1 MGEGFNGESIKSE
14 LVQIKVSDLKVYI
27 RLIGFLKP
35 YVKELLLAMLL
46 MAIFS
51 GCMVLQAWIVQPAV
65 KYIFKEKSMSLLY
78 TLALAVVIV
87 FFVKSAADYGR
98 YVLMADIG
106 QKIIKDIRNEL
117 YSHIQALSL
126 RYFVRT
132 PTGILMSRITND
144 VNMVQGSVTSAVTA
158 MVKEIS
164 SVIGLLGYALYLDW
178 QLTLIAMIIFPVIGF
193 FMNRLRK
200 KIKKYARR
208 SMEVM
213 GDINTVLDEAISGI
227 RIVKAFGM
235 EEYEKERFGSY
246 NHKFY
251 RNWMKR
257 LKIRG
262 IASPL
267 MEAIGGVAASA
278 IFVVGGSRVIHSI
291 MTPEQFFSYITALFM
306 LYQPIKKINEVNI
319 EIQEGVTAA
328 KRIYEVI
335 DAKPD
340 MEEKQDAINLGRARG
355 DVEYNQVE
363 FSYDGDEYALKGV
376 SFKAPKGAKIAFVGE
391 SGAGKTTIINLLP
404 RFYDVTS
411 GSITVDG
418 HDIRDVSIKS
428 LRANIAMVEQKNI
441 LFNDTIRANI
451 AYGSR
456 EAPLEEVIEAAKAAN
471 AHEFIMEMPD
481 GYETIAGESGVRLSG
496 GQMQRICIARAI
508 MKNAPI
514 LVLDEATSAL
524 DTESEKEVHAAL
536 DRLMENRTT
545 FIIAHRLSTIQGA
558 DRIIAL
564 NRGVIVEEGT
574 HDELLAKDGYY
585 TRLYNL
591 QFGPDD
597 A

>member
-1 MGEGFNGESIKSE
+1 MGDE
-14 LVQIKVSDLKVYI
+14 LSQEQLKINASDLKIYL
-27 RLIGFLKP
+27 RLIGFLRP
-35 YVKELLLAMLL
+35 YLKELIIAMLL
-46 MAIFS
+46 MGVFA
-51 GCMVLQAWIVQPAV
+51 GCMVLQAWLVQPAV
-65 KYIFKEKSMSLLY
+65 KYIFSEKSMSLLY
-78 TLALAVVIV
+78 TLALGIVVV

-106 QKIIKDIRNEL
+106 QKIIKDIRNKL
-117 YSHIQALSL
+117 YECIQGQSL
-126 RYFVRT
+126 RYFVKN

-158 MVKEIS
+158 MVKEVA
-164 SVIGLLGYALYLDW
+164 SVIGLLGYAFYMNW
-178 QLTLIAMIIFPVIGF
+178 KLTLIAIIIFPAVGYV
-193 FMNRLRK
+193 MNRLRK

-235 EEYEKERFGSY
+235 EEYEKDRFGSY
-246 NHKFY
+246 NHQFY

-267 MEAIGGVAASA
+267 MEVLGGIAAAA
-278 IFVVGGSRVIHSI
+278 IFVVGGMSVIKGV
-291 MTPEQFFSYITALFM
+291 MTPEQFFSYVTALFM

-328 KRIYEVI
+328 KRIYDVI
-335 DAKPD
+335 DAQPEMVEKPN
-340 MEEKQDAINLGRARG
+340 AIDLGRSEG
-355 DVEYNQVE
+355 DVKYRSVE
-363 FSYDGDEYALKGV
+363 FSYNGDEYALKGV
-376 SFKAPKGAKIAFVGE
+376 SFDAPKGAKIAFVGE

-411 GSITVDG
+411 GEITIDG
-418 HDIRDVSIKS
+418 HDIRDLTIKS

-451 AYGSR
+451 AYGSQN
-456 EAPLEEVIEAAKAAN
+456 ESFDKIIEAAKAAN
-471 AHEFIMEMPD
+471 AHDFIMEMPD
-481 GYETIAGESGVRLSG
+481 GYDTIAGEGGVRLSG

-524 DTESEKEVHAAL
+524 DTESEQEVHAAL

-545 FIIAHRLSTIQGA
+545 FIIAHRLSTIQGV
-558 DRIIAL
+558 DKIIAL
-564 NRGVIVEEGT
+564 SKGEVVEEGS
-574 HDELLAKDGYY
+574 HEELMARNGYY

-591 QFGPDD
+591 QFGSDD

>member
-1 MGEGFNGESIKSE
+1 MGDELNSESKLTTVGI
-14 LVQIKVSDLKVYI
+14 SDLKIYF

-35 YVKELLLAMLL
+35 YLKELILAMLL
-46 MAIFS
+46 MGVFA
-51 GCMVLQAWIVQPAV
+51 GCMVLQAWLVQPAV
-65 KYIFKEKSMSLLY
+65 KYIFSEKSMSLLY
-78 TLALAVVIV
+78 SLALGIVVV

-106 QKIIKDIRNEL
+106 QKIIMDIRNSL
-117 YSHIQALSL
+117 YECIQSQSL
-126 RYFVRT
+126 RYFVRN

-158 MVKEIS
+158 LVKEVA
-164 SVIGLLGYALYLDW
+164 SVIGLLGYAFYMDW
-178 QLTLIAMIIFPVIGF
+178 QLTFIAIIIFPVVGY

-235 EEYEKERFGSY
+235 EEYEKVRFGSY
-246 NHKFY
+246 NHQFY

-267 MEAIGGVAASA
+267 MEAIGGVAAAA
-278 IFVVGGSRVIHSI
+278 IFVVGGMRVINSV
-291 MTPEQFFSYITALFM
+291 MTPEQFFSYVTALFM

-328 KRIYEVI
+328 KRIYDII
-335 DAKPD
+335 DAKPE
-340 MEEKQDAINLGRARG
+340 MEEKPNAIVLGRAEG
-355 DVEYNQVE
+355 DVEYRSVE
-363 FSYDGDEYALKGV
+363 FSYDGDEYALKGI
-376 SFKAPKGAKIAFVGE
+376 SFNAKKGAKIAFVGE

-411 GSITVDG
+411 GVITIDG
-418 HDIRDVSIKS
+418 YDIRDLTIKS

-451 AYGSR
+451 AYGWQD
-456 EAPLEEVIEAAKAAN
+456 APLETIIEAAKAAN

-481 GYETIAGESGVRLSG
+481 AYETIAGESGVRLSG

-524 DTESEKEVHAAL
+524 DTESEQEVHAAL

-545 FIIAHRLSTIQGA
+545 FIIAHRLSTIQGV

-564 NRGVIVEEGT
+564 NRGAVVEEGT
-574 HDELLAKDGYY
+574 HEELLARNGYY

-591 QFGPDD
+591 QFGSDD

>member
-1 MGEGFNGESIKSE
+1 MGDELNSE
-14 LVQIKVSDLKVYI
+14 NKLTTVGISDLKIYF

-35 YVKELLLAMLL
+35 YIKQLILAMLL
-46 MAIFS
+46 MGIFA
-51 GCMVLQAWIVQPAV
+51 GCMVLQAWLVQPAV
-65 KYIFKEKSMSLLY
+65 KYIFSEKSMSLLY
-78 TLALAVVIV
+78 SLALGIVVV

-106 QKIIKDIRNEL
+106 QKIIKDIRNKL
-117 YSHIQALSL
+117 YECIQGQSL
-126 RYFVRT
+126 RYFVKN

-158 MVKEIS
+158 LVKEVA
-164 SVIGLLGYALYLDW
+164 SVIGLLGYAFYMDW
-178 QLTLIAMIIFPVIGF
+178 KLTLIAIIIFPAVGYV
-193 FMNRLRK
+193 MNRLRK

-235 EEYEKERFGSY
+235 EEYEKDRFGSY
-246 NHKFY
+246 NHQFY

-267 MEAIGGVAASA
+267 MEVLGGLAAAA
-278 IFVVGGSRVIHSI
+278 IFVVGGMSVINGV
-291 MTPEQFFSYITALFM
+291 MTPEQFFSYVTALFM

-328 KRIYEVI
+328 KRIYDVI
-335 DAKPD
+335 DAQPE
-340 MEEKQDAINLGRARG
+340 MEEKPNAIDLGHAEG
-355 DVEYNQVE
+355 DVKYRSVE
-363 FSYDGDEYALKGV
+363 FSYDGDEYALRGV
-376 SFKAPKGAKIAFVGE
+376 SFDAPKGAKIAFVGE

-411 GSITVDG
+411 GVITIDG
-418 HDIRDVSIKS
+418 YDIRDLTIKS
-428 LRANIAMVEQKNI
+428 LRTNIAMVEQKNI

-451 AYGSR
+451 AYGSQ
-456 EAPLEEVIEAAKAAN
+456 EAPLETIIDAAKAAN
-471 AHEFIMEMPD
+471 AHDFIMEMPE

-508 MKNAPI
+508 MKNSPI

-536 DRLMENRTT
+536 DKLMENRTT

-564 NRGVIVEEGT
+564 NRGVVVEEGT
-574 HDELLAKDGYY
+574 HEELLARNGYY

-591 QFGPDD
+591 QFGTED